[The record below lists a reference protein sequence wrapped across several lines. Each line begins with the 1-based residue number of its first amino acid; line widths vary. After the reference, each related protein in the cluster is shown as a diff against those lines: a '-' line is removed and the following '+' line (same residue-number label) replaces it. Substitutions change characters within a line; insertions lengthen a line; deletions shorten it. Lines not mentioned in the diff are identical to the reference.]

1 LISDLKLSETYQ
13 VWFEKSASYSSSS
26 TADRVVTML
35 NSQDETVYEVFYNKD
50 LFYKPFTPC
59 SRQVL
64 HALAKWNSILSQEL
78 RIIPVL
84 KFFWVKRTLSKNF
97 KRKLDEIYPEFQELL
112 LCYYCNTNRTKIF
125 YFSVIVAHIIEY
137 LRTQEWLDGIREVV
151 RTKLHENSLG

>member
-64 HALAKWNSILSQEL
+64 HALAKWNSILSQDL
-78 RIIPVL
+78 CFVANAINSFILMDAFVCL
-84 KFFWVKRTLSKNF
+84 ISTK
-97 KRKLDEIYPEFQELL
+97 LL
-112 LCYYCNTNRTKIF
+112 LPNYFGNNIEVKEK
-125 YFSVIVAHIIEY
+125 FSVVLFTRILRMKKLVIVLFQ
-137 LRTQEWLDGIREVV
+137 LRQYR
-151 RTKLHENSLG
+151 